1 MGWLKSF
8 RINGVWREWGHAN
21 PGMGWSEVYPIVR
34 RFREG
39 GHGIASKVISKLPSK
54 SNCLSRRG
62 HTTDSKLATDAA
74 PRTPNHSDHA
84 HSSIVALCTRVSKG
98 SPHDKRRARTTGT
111 RLEVR
116 PVFELRVWSVGGDHK
131 LLGALS
137 LTPTLN
143 VGAPLHAPQNSSEA
157 SCSSNVDTYQRF
169 LPPSHAWFKVTMKAS
184 RQRAVPPTDGR
195 GAEIETH

>member
-1 MGWLKSF
+1 M
-8 RINGVWREWGHAN
+8 VE
-21 PGMGWSEVYPIVR
+21 
-34 RFREG
+34 
-39 GHGIASKVISKLPSK
+39 VISNQRRLERVGPRKSGYGLVGGISNRETFQRGWPRNRLQGNLPNPSK